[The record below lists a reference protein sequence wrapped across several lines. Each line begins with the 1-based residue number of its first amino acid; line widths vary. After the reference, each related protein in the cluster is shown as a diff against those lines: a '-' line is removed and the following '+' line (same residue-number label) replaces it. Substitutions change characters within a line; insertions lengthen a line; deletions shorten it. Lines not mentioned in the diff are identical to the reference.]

1 MLVAQNETVP
11 VHFFSSLGSRKK
23 NEPNQLTHTI
33 TKFLP
38 WLMQTDD
45 FNKINF
51 QSINE
56 PGPHCRSEFEVSLK

>member
-1 MLVAQNETVP
+1 M
-11 VHFFSSLGSRKK
+11 
-23 NEPNQLTHTI
+23 NQTNWLNHYY
-33 TKFLP
+33 KFLP